1 MNLGII
7 AHNSKKSL
15 IEDFC
20 IAYKGILMK
29 HEVYA
34 TGTTGRRIEEVTNLH
49 VHKFLPGSMGG
60 DKQFTEM
67 IEREDRDLLLFFYN
81 PVMIDAREP
90 DVWKIIRTCDQYN
103 IPVATNIAT
112 AETLILGLSRGDL
125 DWREQ
130 LRADY

>member
-1 MNLGII
+1 
-7 AHNSKKSL
+7 
-15 IEDFC
+15 
-20 IAYKGILMK
+20 
-29 HEVYA
+29 
-34 TGTTGRRIEEVTNLH
+34 
-49 VHKFLPGSMGG
+49 
-60 DKQFTEM
+60 
-67 IEREDRDLLLFFYN
+67 
-81 PVMIDAREP
+81 MIDAREP